1 MISQINSTNSSIK
14 VLCDQKNKL
23 YTQINELNYLKSK
36 YQNLQ
41 SKFSQRQTSRIN
53 TLNSNFSRELNVQ
66 FIKSYVKGM
75 SSLLGGNEYRNAYNG
90 LTNAINVISDKI
102 KSLQRQIDSIQGD
115 INSKNRNN
123 DSRQREIHEYQ
134 NRINNTNNLLS
145 YRKQRIKY
153 WRNQLR
159 YAT

>member
-1 MISQINSTNSSIK
+1 MRKSEVYNNIRYNENLVNQYQNSINNYRSHINSLISQINSTNSSIK

-53 TLNSNFSRELNVQ
+53 TLNGNFSRELNVQ

-102 KSLQRQIDSIQGD
+102 K
-115 INSKNRNN
+115 
-123 DSRQREIHEYQ
+123 
-134 NRINNTNNLLS
+134 
-145 YRKQRIKY
+145 
-153 WRNQLR
+153 
-159 YAT
+159 